1 MIPVFF
7 ILAILLVLWIR
18 YERRK
23 SDRAISQATE
33 AFWEKESR
41 ANLTRKQDI
50 SNLPYLTVPLERL
63 PLHEITDAETAE
75 QETKLR
81 DLAARKIVNFTGIT
95 NTELKLKYGAP
106 NINLLMEFDQNYL
119 ELVRTLNRYGKLLYD
134 HGERDAAK
142 TVLEYGIE
150 IGTDV
155 SANYTLLAAIYK
167 EENNLDG
174 IDSVIDRAGRIN
186 SLTKASML
194 TKLEQIKAEATGT
207 DPAESTPGTSD
218 S

>member
-18 YERRK
+18 YEKNK

-50 SNLPYLTVPLERL
+50 SGLSYLTVPLACL
-63 PLHEITDAETAE
+63 PLHEITDTETAE
-75 QETKLR
+75 LENKLR
-81 DLAARKIVNFTGIT
+81 DLAAKKIVNFTGIT
-95 NTELKLKYGAP
+95 NTELKLMYGAP
-106 NINLLMEFDQNYL
+106 NITLLMEFDQNYL

-150 IGTDV
+150 IGTDI
-155 SANYTLLAAIYK
+155 SANYTLLAEIYK
-167 EENNLDG
+167 EENNLSG
-174 IDSVIDRAGRIN
+174 IDSVIARAGTGN
-186 SLTKASML
+186 SLTKTSLLARL
-194 TKLEQIKAEATGT
+194 AQLKAEATGT
-207 DPAESTPGTSD
+207 DPGESTPGTSD

>member
-18 YERRK
+18 YERKK

-50 SNLPYLTVPLERL
+50 SQLPYLTVPLERF
-63 PLHEITDAETAE
+63 PFHELTDAETAE

-81 DLAARKIVNFTGIT
+81 ELAARKIVNFTGIT

-106 NINLLMEFDQNYL
+106 NITLLMEFDQNYL

-167 EENNLDG
+167 EENNPDG

-194 TKLEQIKAEATGT
+194 AKLEQIKAEATGT
-207 DPAESTPGTSD
+207 NPGENTPDTSD